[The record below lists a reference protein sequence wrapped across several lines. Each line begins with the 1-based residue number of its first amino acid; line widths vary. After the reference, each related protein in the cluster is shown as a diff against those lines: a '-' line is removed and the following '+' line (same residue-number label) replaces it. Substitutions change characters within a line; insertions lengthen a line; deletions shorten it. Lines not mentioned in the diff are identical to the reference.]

1 MKTYLFKLFLS
12 IIFITCSFTL
22 IAQDYSLYKLYVD
35 SLKPTLAAAPNDTNK
50 VEFYFSIA
58 GFYQWSDSD
67 SSLLYSLPGIDLAKK
82 LNFKNGEYDL
92 LHSAS
97 QALLTK
103 GNYSKALEFQFRSM
117 DIANQLKDPTK
128 IATTLALIGL
138 VYTNSKD
145 YDKALEYFYK
155 AQKMNVLTLGGPQ
168 ILNGFIGEAYFDL
181 HNWDS
186 ALVYIQRA
194 YELDLK
200 DTGYHWSEPYF
211 YLAALYERKANFA
224 KAIDLYRLSFT
235 YNAGNIDI
243 LKSYNGIASV
253 YQKTGQTDSAIFYAG
268 QVISLG
274 TTVSIPAPVIDAS
287 ALLVEIYKS
296 RRNTDSAFKYQEIL
310 MASKDSLFSQD
321 KIKQT
326 QNVTFD
332 EQLRQQEEVEQ
343 QRELQSKIKLYVVIA
358 ALIVFLIVAFILYR
372 NNRQKQ
378 KINILLE
385 TQKQKLET
393 TLTELKSTQAQL
405 IQSEK
410 MASLGELTAGIAHE
424 IQNPLN
430 FVNNFSEVNKEMID
444 EATEEIN
451 KGNINEV
458 KNILIDIK
466 DNSEK
471 INHHGKRADA
481 IVKGMLQ
488 HSKQTKGVKE
498 PTDINALCDE
508 YLRLS
513 YHGLRAKDKSF
524 NAEIKT
530 DFDETIGK
538 INIIPQD
545 IGRVILNLIN
555 NAFYA
560 VSEKKKTQ
568 NENYEPTVLVSTKK
582 SGDEIFISVKDNGNG
597 IPQKIVDKI
606 FQPFFTTK
614 PTGSGTGLGLSLS
627 YDIIKAHGGEIK
639 VETKEGEGSE
649 FVIQLPIA

>member
-92 LHSAS
+92 LHSAF

-211 YLAALYERKANFA
+211 YLA
-224 KAIDLYRLSFT
+224 
-235 YNAGNIDI
+235 
-243 LKSYNGIASV
+243 
-253 YQKTGQTDSAIFYAG
+253 
-268 QVISLG
+268 
-274 TTVSIPAPVIDAS
+274 
-287 ALLVEIYKS
+287 
-296 RRNTDSAFKYQEIL
+296 
-310 MASKDSLFSQD
+310 
-321 KIKQT
+321 
-326 QNVTFD
+326 
-332 EQLRQQEEVEQ
+332 
-343 QRELQSKIKLYVVIA
+343 
-358 ALIVFLIVAFILYR
+358 
-372 NNRQKQ
+372 
-378 KINILLE
+378 
-385 TQKQKLET
+385 
-393 TLTELKSTQAQL
+393 
-405 IQSEK
+405 
-410 MASLGELTAGIAHE
+410 
-424 IQNPLN
+424 
-430 FVNNFSEVNKEMID
+430 
-444 EATEEIN
+444 
-451 KGNINEV
+451 
-458 KNILIDIK
+458 
-466 DNSEK
+466 
-471 INHHGKRADA
+471 
-481 IVKGMLQ
+481 
-488 HSKQTKGVKE
+488 
-498 PTDINALCDE
+498 
-508 YLRLS
+508 
-513 YHGLRAKDKSF
+513 
-524 NAEIKT
+524 
-530 DFDETIGK
+530 
-538 INIIPQD
+538 
-545 IGRVILNLIN
+545 
-555 NAFYA
+555 
-560 VSEKKKTQ
+560 
-568 NENYEPTVLVSTKK
+568 
-582 SGDEIFISVKDNGNG
+582 KDNGNG